1 MKGRAVHNLAGARG
15 VQAGSVPLPASTL
28 PISAQSAPSLPLHF
42 HRDGHVSATL
52 VPSTVYTQERDHH
65 LESISTYSS
74 HLGES
79 TSPLTGGTSRVKT
92 GSNAGLGG
100 GGGHCPHDT
109 YAWSLR
115 TTKGKSAEGKK
126 VLLGVFRL

>member
-1 MKGRAVHNLAGARG
+1 M
-15 VQAGSVPLPASTL
+15 PLPASTL
-28 PISAQSAPSLPLHF
+28 PTSAQSAPSLPLHF

-52 VPSTVYTQERDHH
+52 VPSIVYTQEKDHH

-74 HLGES
+74 HLGA
-79 TSPLTGGTSRVKT
+79 LTGGTSRVKA

-109 YAWSLR
+109 YAWRLQ